1 MGLFTMT
8 SKNLFSTKF
17 DNAEITDD
25 DGELHFIEI
34 KFPVGNRFFTEIKG
48 QAYCFKIDGS
58 RVKTFRTNPK
68 IAKSFRVFHY
78 DTSHFKPVS
87 AKNNKELEDLIT
99 LNSLPKINGMLH
111 GILEQLSQKEK
122 KMPKKSGF
130 TGHDLVQFV
139 ESFTEQEQQ
148 AFPEQYQNLVTFVNN
163 LPSKEIVTPV
173 TKIAEY
179 IRDDLIETDAA
190 FYGNLQAQIKR
201 TEETHRIV
209 MNKPKTA
216 KSKLLLYIMA
226 IVVVVCVIAIVGLM
240 TTSGAIKMP
249 SLGFPSG
256 TSQTG
261 VQCYDD
267 PCLMKQF
274 PSAESMKAAVDSHTL
289 DYSKLSAMSKN
300 FVDSAKTPVL
310 ATPPGGH

>member
-1 MGLFTMT
+1 MGFITMR
-8 SKNLFSTKF
+8 SQNLFSTQF

-34 KFPVGNRFFTEIKG
+34 KHPVGSRFFAEIKG
-48 QAYCFKIDGS
+48 QAYCFKIVGS
-58 RVKTFRTNPK
+58 RVKTYRTNPK

-78 DTSHFKPVS
+78 DTSNFMPVS
-87 AKNNKELEDLIT
+87 AKDNKIVEDLIVQ
-99 LNSLPKINGMLH
+99 NSLPKINGMLQ
-111 GILEQLSQKEK
+111 GILEQLSHKEK
-122 KMPKKSGF
+122 KEIKKSGF
-130 TGHDLVQFV
+130 NAHDLVEFV
-139 ESFTEQEQQ
+139 NSFTEEERQ
-148 AFPEQYQNLVTFVNN
+148 AFPEHYQNLVTFVQN
-163 LPSKEIVTPV
+163 LPVKQIVNPV
-173 TKIAEY
+173 TKIAEF
-179 IRDDLIETDAA
+179 IKDDLIEGDAA

-216 KSKLLLYIMA
+216 KSKLLLYIMV
-226 IVVVVCVIAIVGLM
+226 IVVVICVIAIIGLM
-240 TTSGAIKMP
+240 TTSGAVKLP

-274 PSAESMKAAVDSHTL
+274 PSAESMKSAVDAHTL
-289 DYSKLSAMSKN
+289 DYSKLSSMSKN
-300 FVDSAKTPVL
+300 FVDSAKIPVI

>member
-1 MGLFTMT
+1 MGGITIS

-17 DNAEITDD
+17 DNAEITDE
-25 DGELHFIEI
+25 DGELHFVEI
-34 KFPVGNRFFTEIKG
+34 KYPVGNRFFTEIKG

-58 RVKTFRTNPK
+58 RVKTYRTNPK

-78 DTSHFKPVS
+78 DTNHFMPVS
-87 AKNNKELEDLIT
+87 AKDNKALEDLIVQ
-99 LNSLPKINGMLH
+99 NSLPKINGILH
-111 GILEQLSQKEK
+111 GILEQLSHKEK
-122 KMPKKSGF
+122 KQPKKSGF
-130 TGHDLVQFV
+130 TGHDLVEFV
-139 ESFTEQEQQ
+139 NSFTEEERI
-148 AFPEQYQNLVTFVNN
+148 AFPEQFQNLKTFVDN
-163 LPSKEIVTPV
+163 LPIKQIVLPV
-173 TKIAEY
+173 TKVSEF
-179 IRDDLIETDAA
+179 IRDDLMSTDAA

-226 IVVVVCVIAIVGLM
+226 VVVIVCVIAIVGLM
-240 TTSGAIKMP
+240 ASSGAVKLP

-300 FVDSAKTPVL
+300 FVDSAKTPVI